1 MCVMGVDFSNASAI
15 FRLELFWL
23 CGIVLVGYRLI
34 RYKLIERIL
43 TPSSLVDWK
52 AAKSE
57 NKYNWPNNRLKLKD
71 LEA

>member
-1 MCVMGVDFSNASAI
+1 MCVLGVDFSNASAI

-23 CGIVLVGYRLI
+23 CGIVLDGYRSI
-34 RYKLIERIL
+34 RYKFTERTL
-43 TPSSLVDWK
+43 MPSSLVDWK

-57 NKYNWPNNRLKLKD
+57 NKYNWLYRLKLKD